1 MPKGYIIARV
11 DITDLDAYS
20 QYAPAATEAIKR
32 HGGRPLV
39 RGGRREALE
48 GEARARN
55 VVIEFD
61 SYEAAR
67 TYYYSSE
74 YQAAKAKRAGAAVT
88 EFVLVEGV

>member
-39 RGGRREALE
+39 RGGRHEALE